1 MNTICRSSVM
11 DRNELKI
18 LDVLEKVILLVY
30 NMSGMFSKLSNQD
43 ILTNRE
49 DI

>member
-1 MNTICRSSVM
+1 M